1 VSWVAAVAFALAGAG
16 ALLALVRLVRGP
28 SLLDRVVAGDAML
41 VIIAGGLGVHVALSR
56 DPSAVPV
63 LVVVALLG
71 YIGAIAVVRYVGGMV
86 LSRTPG
92 EDTTE
97 GEERR

>member
-1 VSWVAAVAFALAGAG
+1 VSWAAGVAFALLGAG

-28 SLLDRVVAGDAML
+28 SLLDRVVASDAML
-41 VIIAGGLGVHVALSR
+41 VITAGGLGVHVAVSR

-63 LVVVALLG
+63 LVVVSLLG

-86 LSRTPG
+86 LGRPPDD
-92 EDTTE
+92 EAAA

>member
-1 VSWVAAVAFALAGAG
+1 VSWVAVVAFGLIGVG

-28 SLLDRVVAGDAML
+28 SLLDRVVASDAML
-41 VIIAGGLGVHVALSR
+41 VITVGGLGVHVALSR

-86 LSRTPG
+86 LHRSPE
-92 EDTTE
+92 EDATA
-97 GEERR
+97 GEEGR